1 MFYNKL
7 IFNFTGEMMSK
18 FIEVDE
24 SNFDEEVNQSELP
37 VLIDFGAVWC
47 GPCKMLDPIVED
59 LAEEW
64 KNQIKVV
71 HIDVDSNQEL
81 TIQYSVMGVPTL
93 LLIKNGEPIERM
105 TGYKPKNKIKDIFEP
120 HF

>member
-1 MFYNKL
+1 MGQGVLDVDDN
-7 IFNFTGEMMSK
+7 NFETEILK
-18 FIEVDE
+18 ADKPALVD
-24 SNFDEEVNQSELP
+24 FWAP
-37 VLIDFGAVWC
+37 WC